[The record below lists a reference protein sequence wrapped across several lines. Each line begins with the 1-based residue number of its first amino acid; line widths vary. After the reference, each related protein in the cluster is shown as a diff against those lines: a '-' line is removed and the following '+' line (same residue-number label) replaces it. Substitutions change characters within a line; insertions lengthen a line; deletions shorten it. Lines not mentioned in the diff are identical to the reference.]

1 MRPVIIFDE
10 IDFVKKDYHGV
21 FVSQRDSD
29 NLEKI
34 IMYITENYHEIYQLM
49 KKNILPSK
57 EIFIQ
62 EIVEALNGQWSFIS
76 YYDW

>member
-21 FVSQRDSD
+21 FVSQRDSY

-49 KKNILPSK
+49 KKNIS
-57 EIFIQ
+57 IFEKQ
-62 EIVEALNGQWSFIS
+62 RFA
-76 YYDW
+76 